1 MSKIHKITS
10 SRNSWKSKA
19 IARGKTVRY
28 LERESKRIKQERNQ
42 LKKTIKI
49 EKNKTT
55 EQLKNISE
63 QLEKTKEQLEECKK
77 SIAKFS
83 DKESIVY
90 LALQLFLDAS
100 ISFRAC
106 SRVLEILQPYLQLA
120 LVPTAQTINNWV
132 VQLSIARIRM
142 VPILA
147 NRFIFIMD
155 ESIGLGGE
163 KIFALIAINAKHFY
177 QNSSAP
183 TLQTIQCVAVAVA
196 SSWTGETISNLLQE
210 VIAITGPPIAF
221 IKDGG
226 SNLFKALK
234 LLNEQN
240 ISCVSI
246 DDISHIVANILKRKY
261 KNHPKFDT
269 FLSACG
275 KVSKNVKQTILA
287 CIAPPKVSIKSI
299 FMNIRKFIDWADKL
313 LNHSPRG
320 AAAEDSILKKLR
332 ESLDNLPECKAFIR
346 HFLRDA
352 TVLSKCQTI
361 LKNNGLTEDNIEEC
375 MILLKQIPPSS
386 SVRKEFETF
395 LNKHIG
401 IAKDL
406 GLEKIGLPIT
416 SDCIESLF
424 GVAKQH
430 GTGNTKDANRI
441 GLRLPAFCGKLTKED
456 AKMVLNI
463 TVTERQKVEATFSS
477 LTKQRRKILSQQ
489 GSIEQLKDDALKQNL
504 KLIPTSEKC
513 AKNNGEV
520 RISSNCAKNNGP
532 KINLPEDD
540 LAVSKIKNCNLVA

>member
-1 MSKIHKITS
+1 MSKVHKVTS

-49 EKNKTT
+49 EKDKTT

-83 DKESIVY
+83 DKESLVY
-90 LALQLFLDAS
+90 LALQLFLDAG

-120 LVPTAQTINNWV
+120 RVPTAQTINNWV

-142 VPILA
+142 APILA
-147 NRFIFIMD
+147 NKFIFVMD
-155 ESIGLGGE
+155 ESIGLRGE
-163 KIFALIAINAKHFY
+163 KIFALIAINAQHFY

-196 SSWTGETISNLLQE
+196 SSWTGEIISNLLQE

-226 SNLFKALK
+226 SNLSKAVR

-246 DDISHIVANILKRKY
+246 DDISHTIANILKHKY
-261 KNHPKFDT
+261 KNHSMFDI

-275 KVSKNVKQTILA
+275 QVSKNVKQTILA
-287 CIAPPKVSIKSI
+287 CIAPPRVSIKAR
-299 FMNIRKFIDWADKL
+299 FMNIRKLIEWADKL
-313 LNHSPRG
+313 LKHSPRG

-332 ESLDNLPECKAFIR
+332 KSIDNIPKCKTFISN
-346 HFLRDA
+346 FLRDA
-352 TVLSKCQTI
+352 TILSKCQTI
-361 LKNNGLTEDNIEEC
+361 LKNNGLTENNIEEC
-375 MILLKQIPPSS
+375 MILLEKIPASS
-386 SVRKEFETF
+386 TVRKEFETF
-395 LNKHIG
+395 LNEHIG

-441 GLRLPAFCGKLTKED
+441 GLRLPALCGKLTKED

-463 TVTERQKVEATFSS
+463 TVEERQEVEATFSS
-477 LTKQRRKILSQQ
+477 LIKQRREILSRQ
-489 GSIEQLKDDALKQNL
+489 GNIEQLKDDDLKQQL

-513 AKNNGEV
+513 VKNNEDV
-520 RISSNCAKNNGP
+520 RISSDCAKNNGHQ
-532 KINLPEDD
+532 INLPEDD
-540 LAVSKIKNCNLVA
+540 LSVSKVKNCNLAA